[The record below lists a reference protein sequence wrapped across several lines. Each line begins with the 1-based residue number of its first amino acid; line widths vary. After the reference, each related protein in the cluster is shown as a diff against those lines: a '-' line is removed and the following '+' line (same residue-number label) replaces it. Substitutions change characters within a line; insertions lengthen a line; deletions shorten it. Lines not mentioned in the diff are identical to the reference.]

1 MHIQPQLIIFG
12 IFLCYLCLALS
23 LRFVRKVQISN
34 SLNKRFG
41 YPIKQ
46 FEVARAWNTLIIK
59 NSPTIVTFYDNFL
72 VITYLWTGKE
82 YIVPKNQSDIK
93 TFLSALYFVIEIPI
107 ETKTTYKKLQLTCFK
122 GEKEQFFLDYFKL
135 NA

>member
-1 MHIQPQLIIFG
+1 MHIQPQFIIFG
-12 IFLCYLCLALS
+12 IFLCYLCLAFS
-23 LRFVRKVQISN
+23 LYFIRKIQIFN

-72 VITYLWTGKE
+72 VITYLWTSKE
-82 YIVPKNQSDIK
+82 YIVPKIQSDIK
-93 TFLSALYFVIEIPI
+93 TYSSALSFVIEIPI
-107 ETKTTYKKLQLTCFK
+107 ETKTAYKTIQLTCLK
-122 GEKEQFFLDYFKL
+122 GEKEQFFLGYFKL
-135 NA
+135 DS